1 MEQHKKSLEN
11 LDISGVQNISKDIS
25 GAALGEL
32 SLKNL
37 DKNLQILKE
46 VGVAEICKA
55 TKIASKNI
63 HSILEK
69 RYESLSRV
77 HARGFIQILE
87 REYKIDLS
95 AWMKEFDKVCV
106 FKEGVSEEKN
116 QETDPEET
124 AKKPLKV
131 ELDYSINQA
140 NTSLSKKSS
149 KWKPFVLVIGVIV
162 IVLAVVIIQ
171 NSSSLKEEKERES
184 AIKSGTKKSSFD
196 DANLAEENKP
206 EPTPKLEEK
215 PKEQDKQEK
224 PKEQD
229 KQEKPKEQDKQEKEA
244 IKEYPNTIY
253 IIPKRDIWVEVID
266 LNEKKN
272 SFQKV
277 FKKSYSL
284 ETKNHRLLLRF
295 GHGHLSLKNN
305 HQEQNYNDSKTR
317 RFLYEPAKGLTL
329 INEAQYKELQQ

>member
-1 MEQHKKSLEN
+1 MEQNKKSLEN
-11 LDISGVQNISKDIS
+11 LDLSDVQNISKDIS
-25 GAALGEL
+25 GAALEEL

-63 HSILEK
+63 RSILEK

-95 AWMKEFDKVCV
+95 AWMKEFDKACT
-106 FKEGVSEEKN
+106 FKEGVSEEQN
-116 QETDPEET
+116 QETDPEEKT
-124 AKKPLKV
+124 KNPLKV
-131 ELDYSINQA
+131 EIDYSINQA

-149 KWKPFVLVIGVIV
+149 KWKPFVLVLGVVV
-162 IVLAVVIIQ
+162 IILAVVIIQ
-171 NSSSLKEEKERES
+171 NSSSLKEERGQES
-184 AIKSGTKKSSFD
+184 TIKSGTKKSSFNK
-196 DANLAEENKP
+196 ANPTEENKP
-206 EPTPKLEEK
+206 ELTPKLEEK
-215 PKEQDKQEK
+215 PT
-224 PKEQD
+224 
-229 KQEKPKEQDKQEKEA
+229 EQDKQEKEA
-244 IKEYPNTIY
+244 IKEDPNTIY
-253 IIPKRDIWVEVID
+253 IIPKKDIWVEVID
-266 LNEKKN
+266 LDEKKN

-277 FKKSYSL
+277 FKKNYSL

-305 HQEQNYNDSKTR
+305 HQEQEYNDGKTK
-317 RFLYEPAKGLTL
+317 RFLYEPNKGLTL

>member
-1 MEQHKKSLEN
+1 MEQNKKSLEN
-11 LDISGVQNISKDIS
+11 LDLSDAQNISKDIS
-25 GAALGEL
+25 GVALEEL

-63 HSILEK
+63 RSILEK
-69 RYESLSRV
+69 RYESLSKV

-106 FKEGVSEEKN
+106 FKEGVGEEKN
-116 QETDPEET
+116 QETNSEET

-149 KWKPFVLVIGVIV
+149 KWKPFVIVLGVIV
-162 IVLAVVIIQ
+162 IILVVVIIQ
-171 NSSSLKEEKERES
+171 NSSSLKEEREQES
-184 AIKSGTKKSSFD
+184 AIKSGTKKNSFNE
-196 DANLAEENKP
+196 ANPTEENKP
-206 EPTPKLEEK
+206 EPTPKPEEK
-215 PKEQDKQEK
+215 PKEHDKQG
-224 PKEQD
+224 
-229 KQEKPKEQDKQEKEA
+229 KEA
-244 IKEYPNTIY
+244 IKENPNTIY
-253 IIPKRDIWVEVID
+253 IIPKKDIWVEVID
-266 LNEKKN
+266 LDEKKN

-277 FKKSYSL
+277 FKKNYSL

-305 HQEQNYNDSKTR
+305 HQEQDYNDSKTR
-317 RFLYEPAKGLTL
+317 RFLYEPNKGLTL

>member
-25 GAALGEL
+25 GAALEEL

-46 VGVAEICKA
+46 VGVTEICKA

-106 FKEGVSEEKN
+106 FKEGVSEGKN

-149 KWKPFVLVIGVIV
+149 KWKPFVLVVGVIV

-171 NSSSLKEEKERES
+171 NSSSLKEERERES
-184 AIKSGTKKSSFD
+184 AIKSSTKKNSFN
-196 DANLAEENKP
+196 DANLAEENKL
-206 EPTPKLEEK
+206 EPTPKLE
-215 PKEQDKQEK
+215 
-224 PKEQD
+224 
-229 KQEKPKEQDKQEKEA
+229 EKPKEQDKQEKEA

-266 LNEKKN
+266 LDEKKN

>member
-1 MEQHKKSLEN
+1 MEQNKKSLEN
-11 LDISGVQNISKDIS
+11 LDLSDVQNISKDIS
-25 GAALGEL
+25 GAALEEL
-32 SLKNL
+32 LLKNL

-95 AWMKEFDKVCV
+95 AWMKEFDKACA
-106 FKEGVSEEKN
+106 FKEGVSEEQN
-116 QETDPEET
+116 QETDHEEKT
-124 AKKPLKV
+124 KNPLKV
-131 ELDYSINQA
+131 EIDYSINQA

-149 KWKPFVLVIGVIV
+149 KWKPFVLVLGVVV
-162 IVLAVVIIQ
+162 IILAVVIIQ
-171 NSSSLKEEKERES
+171 NSSSLKEERGQES
-184 AIKSGTKKSSFD
+184 AIKSGTKKNSFNK
-196 DANLAEENKP
+196 ANPTEENKP

-215 PKEQDKQEK
+215 L
-224 PKEQD
+224 
-229 KQEKPKEQDKQEKEA
+229 KEQDKQEKEA
-244 IKEYPNTIY
+244 IKENPNTIY
-253 IIPKRDIWVEVID
+253 IIPKKDVWVEMID
-266 LNEKKN
+266 LDEKKN

-277 FKKSYSL
+277 FKKKYSL

-305 HQEQNYNDSKTR
+305 HQEQEYNDGKTK
-317 RFLYEPAKGLTL
+317 RFLYEPNKGLTL

>member
-11 LDISGVQNISKDIS
+11 LDLSGVQNISKDIS
-25 GAALGEL
+25 GAALEEL

-46 VGVAEICKA
+46 VGVTEICRA

-77 HARGFIQILE
+77 YARGFIQILE
-87 REYKIDLS
+87 REYKMDLS

-106 FKEGVSEEKN
+106 FKEGVSKEKN

-149 KWKPFVLVIGVIV
+149 KWKPFVLVLGVVV
-162 IVLAVVIIQ
+162 IILVVVIIQ
-171 NSSSLKEEKERES
+171 DSSSLKEEREQES
-184 AIKSGTKKSSFD
+184 AIKPDTKNSSFNE
-196 DANLAEENKP
+196 ANPTEENKP
-206 EPTPKLEEK
+206 EPTPKPEEK
-215 PKEQDKQEK
+215 PKEHDKQG
-224 PKEQD
+224 
-229 KQEKPKEQDKQEKEA
+229 KEA
-244 IKEYPNTIY
+244 IKENPNTIY
-253 IIPKRDIWVEVID
+253 IIPKKDIWVEVID
-266 LNEKKN
+266 LDEKKN

-277 FKKSYSL
+277 FKKNYSL

-305 HQEQNYNDSKTR
+305 HQEQDYNDSKTR
-317 RFLYEPAKGLTL
+317 RFLYEPNKGLTL

>member
-1 MEQHKKSLEN
+1 MEQNKKSLEN
-11 LDISGVQNISKDIS
+11 LDISDVQNISKDIS
-25 GAALGEL
+25 GAALEEL

-106 FKEGVSEEKN
+106 FKEGVGEEKN
-116 QETDPEET
+116 QETNPEEKT
-124 AKKPLKV
+124 KNPLKV
-131 ELDYSINQA
+131 EIDYSINQA

-149 KWKPFVLVIGVIV
+149 KWKPFVLVLGVVV
-162 IVLAVVIIQ
+162 IILAVVIIQ
-171 NSSSLKEEKERES
+171 NSSSLKEERGQES
-184 AIKSGTKKSSFD
+184 AIKSGTKKNSF
-196 DANLAEENKP
+196 NKVNPTEENKP

-215 PKEQDKQEK
+215 PTEQDR
-224 PKEQD
+224 
-229 KQEKPKEQDKQEKEA
+229 QEKEA
-244 IKEYPNTIY
+244 IKEDPNTIY
-253 IIPKRDIWVEVID
+253 IIPKKDIWVEVVD
-266 LNEKKN
+266 LDEKKN

-277 FKKSYSL
+277 FKKNYSL

-305 HQEQNYNDSKTR
+305 HQEQEYNDGKTK
-317 RFLYEPAKGLTL
+317 RFLYEPNKGLTL

>member
-1 MEQHKKSLEN
+1 MEQNKKSLEN
-11 LDISGVQNISKDIS
+11 LDLSDVQNISKDIS
-25 GAALGEL
+25 GAALEEL

-95 AWMKEFDKVCV
+95 AWMKEFDKACT
-106 FKEGVSEEKN
+106 FKEGVSEEQN
-116 QETDPEET
+116 QETDPEEKT
-124 AKKPLKV
+124 KNPLKV
-131 ELDYSINQA
+131 EIDYSINQA

-149 KWKPFVLVIGVIV
+149 KWKPFVLVLGVVV
-162 IVLAVVIIQ
+162 IILAVVIIQ
-171 NSSSLKEEKERES
+171 NSSSLKEERGQES
-184 AIKSGTKKSSFD
+184 AIKSGTKKNSFNE
-196 DANLAEENKP
+196 ANPTEENKP
-206 EPTPKLEEK
+206 EPTHK
-215 PKEQDKQEK
+215 PE
-224 PKEQD
+224 
-229 KQEKPKEQDKQEKEA
+229 EKPKEQDKQEKEA
-244 IKEYPNTIY
+244 IKEDPNTIY
-253 IIPKRDIWVEVID
+253 IIPKKDIWVEVID
-266 LNEKKN
+266 LDEKKN

-277 FKKSYSL
+277 FKKNYSL

-305 HQEQNYNDSKTR
+305 HQEQEYNDGKTR
-317 RFLYEPAKGLTL
+317 RFLYEPNKGLTL

>member
-11 LDISGVQNISKDIS
+11 LDLSGVQNISKDIS
-25 GAALGEL
+25 GAALEEL

-206 EPTPKLEEK
+206 EPTPKLE
-215 PKEQDKQEK
+215 
-224 PKEQD
+224 
-229 KQEKPKEQDKQEKEA
+229 KPKEQDKQEKEA

-266 LNEKKN
+266 LDEKKN

-277 FKKSYSL
+277 FKKNYSL

-305 HQEQNYNDSKTR
+305 YQEQNYNDSKTR

>member
-1 MEQHKKSLEN
+1 MEQNKKSLEN
-11 LDISGVQNISKDIS
+11 LDLSDVQNISKDIS
-25 GAALGEL
+25 GAALEEL

-46 VGVAEICKA
+46 VGVAEIYKA
-55 TKIASKNI
+55 TRIASKNI

-106 FKEGVSEEKN
+106 FKEGVGEEKN
-116 QETDPEET
+116 QETSPEET

-149 KWKPFVLVIGVIV
+149 KWKPFVLVLGVVV
-162 IVLAVVIIQ
+162 IILVVVIIQ
-171 NSSSLKEEKERES
+171 NSSSLKEERGQES
-184 AIKSGTKKSSFD
+184 AIKSGTKKNSFNE
-196 DANLAEENKP
+196 ANPTEENKP
-206 EPTPKLEEK
+206 EPTPKPEEK
-215 PKEQDKQEK
+215 HKEHDKQG
-224 PKEQD
+224 
-229 KQEKPKEQDKQEKEA
+229 KEA
-244 IKEYPNTIY
+244 IKENPNTIY
-253 IIPKRDIWVEVID
+253 IIPKKDIWVEVID
-266 LNEKKN
+266 LDEKKN

-277 FKKSYSL
+277 FKKNYSL

-295 GHGHLSLKNN
+295 GHGHLSLKSN
-305 HQEQNYNDSKTR
+305 HQEQDYNDSKTR
-317 RFLYEPAKGLTL
+317 RFLYEPNKGLTL
-329 INEAQYKELQQ
+329 INETQYKELQQ

>member
-11 LDISGVQNISKDIS
+11 LDLSGVQNISKDIS
-25 GAALGEL
+25 GAALEEL
-32 SLKNL
+32 SFKNL

-87 REYKIDLS
+87 REYKMDLS

-106 FKEGVSEEKN
+106 FKEGVGEEKN
-116 QETDPEET
+116 QETSPEET

-149 KWKPFVLVIGVIV
+149 KWKPFVLVLGVVV
-162 IVLAVVIIQ
+162 IVLVVVIIQ
-171 NSSSLKEEKERES
+171 NSSSLKEERERES
-184 AIKSGTKKSSFD
+184 AIKSGTKKNSFN

-224 PKEQD
+224 
-229 KQEKPKEQDKQEKEA
+229 EA
-244 IKEYPNTIY
+244 IKEDPNTIY
-253 IIPKRDIWVEVID
+253 IIPKKDIWVEVID
-266 LNEKKN
+266 LDEKKN

-329 INEAQYKELQQ
+329 INEAQYKVLQQ

>member
-1 MEQHKKSLEN
+1 MEQNKKSLEN
-11 LDISGVQNISKDIS
+11 LDLSDVQNISKDIS
-25 GAALGEL
+25 GAALEEL

-69 RYESLSRV
+69 HYESLSRV

-95 AWMKEFDKVCV
+95 AWMKEFDKACT
-106 FKEGVSEEKN
+106 FKEGVSEEQN
-116 QETDPEET
+116 QETDPEEKT
-124 AKKPLKV
+124 KNPLKV
-131 ELDYSINQA
+131 EIDYSIDQA

-149 KWKPFVLVIGVIV
+149 KWKPFVLVLGVIV

-171 NSSSLKEEKERES
+171 NSSSLKEERGQES
-184 AIKSGTKKSSFD
+184 AIKSGTKKSSFNK
-196 DANLAEENKP
+196 ANPTEENKL

-215 PKEQDKQEK
+215 PKEQDR
-224 PKEQD
+224 
-229 KQEKPKEQDKQEKEA
+229 QEKEA
-244 IKEYPNTIY
+244 IKEDPNTIY
-253 IIPKRDIWVEVID
+253 IIPKKDIWVEVID
-266 LNEKKN
+266 LDEKKN

-277 FKKSYSL
+277 FKKNYSL

-305 HQEQNYNDSKTR
+305 HQEQEYNDGKTK
-317 RFLYEPAKGLTL
+317 RFLYEPNKGLTL

>member
-1 MEQHKKSLEN
+1 MEQNKKSLEN
-11 LDISGVQNISKDIS
+11 LDLSDVQNISKDIS
-25 GAALGEL
+25 GAALEEL

-95 AWMKEFDKVCV
+95 AWMKEFDKACA
-106 FKEGVSEEKN
+106 FKEGVSEEQN
-116 QETDPEET
+116 QETDPEEKT
-124 AKKPLKV
+124 KNPLKV
-131 ELDYSINQA
+131 EIDYSINQA

-149 KWKPFVLVIGVIV
+149 KWKPFVLVLGVVV
-162 IVLAVVIIQ
+162 IILAVVIIQ
-171 NSSSLKEEKERES
+171 NSSSLKEERGQES
-184 AIKSGTKKSSFD
+184 AIKSGTKKSSFNK
-196 DANLAEENKP
+196 ANPTEENKP

-224 PKEQD
+224 
-229 KQEKPKEQDKQEKEA
+229 EA
-244 IKEYPNTIY
+244 IKEDPNTIY
-253 IIPKRDIWVEVID
+253 IIPKKDIWVEVID
-266 LNEKKN
+266 LDEKKN

-277 FKKSYSL
+277 FKKNYSL

-305 HQEQNYNDSKTR
+305 HQEQEYNDGKTK
-317 RFLYEPAKGLTL
+317 RFLYEPNKGLTL

>member
-1 MEQHKKSLEN
+1 MEQNKKSLEN
-11 LDISGVQNISKDIS
+11 LDLSDVQNISKDIS
-25 GAALGEL
+25 GAALEEL

-46 VGVAEICKA
+46 VGVVEICKA

-95 AWMKEFDKVCV
+95 AWMKEFDKACA
-106 FKEGVSEEKN
+106 FKEGVSEEQN
-116 QETDPEET
+116 QETDPEEKT
-124 AKKPLKV
+124 KNPLKV
-131 ELDYSINQA
+131 EIDYSINQA

-149 KWKPFVLVIGVIV
+149 KWKPFVLVLGVVV
-162 IVLAVVIIQ
+162 IILAVVIIQ
-171 NSSSLKEEKERES
+171 NSSSLKEEREREN
-184 AIKSGTKKSSFD
+184 AIKSGTKKNSF
-196 DANLAEENKP
+196 NKVNPTEENKP

-224 PKEQD
+224 
-229 KQEKPKEQDKQEKEA
+229 EA
-244 IKEYPNTIY
+244 IKEDPNTIY
-253 IIPKRDIWVEVID
+253 IIPKKDIWVEVID
-266 LNEKKN
+266 LDEKKN

-277 FKKSYSL
+277 FKKNYSL

-295 GHGHLSLKNN
+295 GHGHLSLKSN
-305 HQEQNYNDSKTR
+305 HQEQEYNDGKTK
-317 RFLYEPAKGLTL
+317 RFLYEPNKGLTL

>member
-1 MEQHKKSLEN
+1 MEQNKKSLEN
-11 LDISGVQNISKDIS
+11 LDLSDVQNISKDIS
-25 GAALGEL
+25 GAALEEL

-55 TKIASKNI
+55 TRIASKNI

-95 AWMKEFDKVCV
+95 AWMKEFDKACT
-106 FKEGVSEEKN
+106 FKEGVNEEQN
-116 QETDPEET
+116 QETDPEEKT
-124 AKKPLKV
+124 KNPLKV
-131 ELDYSINQA
+131 EIDYSINQA

-149 KWKPFVLVIGVIV
+149 KWKPFVLVLGVVV
-162 IVLAVVIIQ
+162 IILVVVIIQ
-171 NSSSLKEEKERES
+171 NSSSLKEERGQES
-184 AIKSGTKKSSFD
+184 TIKSGTKKNSFNK
-196 DANLAEENKP
+196 ANPTEENKP

-224 PKEQD
+224 
-229 KQEKPKEQDKQEKEA
+229 EA
-244 IKEYPNTIY
+244 IKEDPNTIY
-253 IIPKRDIWVEVID
+253 IIPKKDIWVEVID
-266 LNEKKN
+266 LDEKKN

-277 FKKSYSL
+277 FKKNYSL

-305 HQEQNYNDSKTR
+305 HQEQEYNDGKTK
-317 RFLYEPAKGLTL
+317 RFLYEPNKGLTL
-329 INEAQYKELQQ
+329 INETQYKELQQ

>member
-1 MEQHKKSLEN
+1 MKQNKKSLEN
-11 LDISGVQNISKDIS
+11 LDLSDVQNISKNIS
-25 GAALGEL
+25 GAALEEL

-95 AWMKEFDKVCV
+95 AWMKEFDKACA
-106 FKEGVSEEKN
+106 FKEGVSEEQN
-116 QETDPEET
+116 QETDPEEKT
-124 AKKPLKV
+124 KNPLKV
-131 ELDYSINQA
+131 EIDYSINQA

-149 KWKPFVLVIGVIV
+149 KWKPFVVVLGVVVII
-162 IVLAVVIIQ
+162 LAVVIIQ
-171 NSSSLKEEKERES
+171 NSSSLKEERGQES
-184 AIKSGTKKSSFD
+184 AIKSGTKKNSF
-196 DANLAEENKP
+196 NKVNPTEENKL
-206 EPTPKLEEK
+206 ELTPKLEEK

-224 PKEQD
+224 
-229 KQEKPKEQDKQEKEA
+229 EA
-244 IKEYPNTIY
+244 IKEDPNTIY
-253 IIPKRDIWVEVID
+253 IIPKKDIWVEVID
-266 LNEKKN
+266 LDEKKN

-277 FKKSYSL
+277 FKKNYSL

-295 GHGHLSLKNN
+295 GHGHLSLKSN
-305 HQEQNYNDSKTR
+305 HQEQDYNDSKTR
-317 RFLYEPAKGLTL
+317 RFLYEPNKGLTL
-329 INEAQYKELQQ
+329 INEAQYKELQR

>member
-11 LDISGVQNISKDIS
+11 LDLSGVQNISKDIS
-25 GAALGEL
+25 GAALEEL

-46 VGVAEICKA
+46 VGVTEICKA

-95 AWMKEFDKVCV
+95 AWVKEFDKVCV

-116 QETDPEET
+116 QETNPEET

-184 AIKSGTKKSSFD
+184 AIKSGTKKSSFN
-196 DANLAEENKP
+196 DANLTEENKP

-224 PKEQD
+224 
-229 KQEKPKEQDKQEKEA
+229 EA
-244 IKEYPNTIY
+244 IKEDPKTIY

-266 LNEKKN
+266 LDEKKN

>member
-1 MEQHKKSLEN
+1 MEQNKKSLEN
-11 LDISGVQNISKDIS
+11 LDLSDVQNISKDIS
-25 GAALGEL
+25 GAALEEL

-95 AWMKEFDKVCV
+95 AWMKEFDKACT
-106 FKEGVSEEKN
+106 FKEGVSEEQN

-124 AKKPLKV
+124 TKNPLKV
-131 ELDYSINQA
+131 EIDYSINQA

-149 KWKPFVLVIGVIV
+149 KWKPFVLVLGVVV
-162 IVLAVVIIQ
+162 IILAVVIIQ
-171 NSSSLKEEKERES
+171 NSSSLKEERGQES
-184 AIKSGTKKSSFD
+184 AIKSGTKKHSFNK
-196 DANLAEENKP
+196 ANPTEENKP

-215 PKEQDKQEK
+215 PT
-224 PKEQD
+224 
-229 KQEKPKEQDKQEKEA
+229 EQDKQEKEA
-244 IKEYPNTIY
+244 IKEDPNTIY
-253 IIPKRDIWVEVID
+253 IIPKRDIWVEVVD
-266 LNEKKN
+266 LDEKKN

-277 FKKSYSL
+277 FKKNYSL

-305 HQEQNYNDSKTR
+305 HQEQEYNDGKTR
-317 RFLYEPAKGLTL
+317 RFLYEPNKGLTL

>member
-1 MEQHKKSLEN
+1 MEQNKKSLEN
-11 LDISGVQNISKDIS
+11 LDLSDVQNISKDIS
-25 GAALGEL
+25 GAALEEL

-55 TKIASKNI
+55 TRIASKNI

-95 AWMKEFDKVCV
+95 AWVKEFDKVCV
-106 FKEGVSEEKN
+106 FKEGVGEEKN
-116 QETDPEET
+116 QETSPEET

-131 ELDYSINQA
+131 ELDYSINQT

-149 KWKPFVLVIGVIV
+149 KWKPFVIVLGVIV
-162 IVLAVVIIQ
+162 IILVVVIIQ
-171 NSSSLKEEKERES
+171 NSSSLKEERGQES
-184 AIKSGTKKSSFD
+184 AIKSGTKNTFNE
-196 DANLAEENKP
+196 ANPTEENKP
-206 EPTPKLEEK
+206 ETTPKLEEK
-215 PKEQDKQEK
+215 HKEQDKPEK
-224 PKEQD
+224 K
-229 KQEKPKEQDKQEKEA
+229 A
-244 IKEYPNTIY
+244 IKENPNTIY
-253 IIPKRDIWVEVID
+253 IIPKKDVWVEVVD
-266 LNEKKN
+266 LDEKKN

-277 FKKSYSL
+277 FKKNYPL

-305 HQEQNYNDSKTR
+305 HQEQDYNDSKTR
-317 RFLYEPAKGLTL
+317 RFLYEPNKGLTL
-329 INEAQYKELQQ
+329 INEAQYKELQR

>member
-1 MEQHKKSLEN
+1 MEQNKKSLEN
-11 LDISGVQNISKDIS
+11 LDLSDVQNISKDIS
-25 GAALGEL
+25 GAALEEL

-95 AWMKEFDKVCV
+95 AWMKEFDKACA
-106 FKEGVSEEKN
+106 FKEGVSEEQN
-116 QETDPEET
+116 QETDPEEKT
-124 AKKPLKV
+124 KNPLKV
-131 ELDYSINQA
+131 EIDYSINQA

-149 KWKPFVLVIGVIV
+149 KWKPFVLVLGVVV
-162 IVLAVVIIQ
+162 IILAVVIIQ
-171 NSSSLKEEKERES
+171 NSSSLKEEREQES
-184 AIKSGTKKSSFD
+184 AIKSGTKKSSFNK
-196 DANLAEENKP
+196 ANPTEENKP

-215 PKEQDKQEK
+215 QTEH
-224 PKEQD
+224 
-229 KQEKPKEQDKQEKEA
+229 DKQEKEV
-244 IKEYPNTIY
+244 IKEDPNTIY
-253 IIPKRDIWVEVID
+253 IIPKKDIWVEVID
-266 LNEKKN
+266 LDEKKN

-277 FKKSYSL
+277 FKKSYPL
-284 ETKNHRLLLRF
+284 EAKNHRLLLRF
-295 GHGHLSLKNN
+295 GHGHLILKNN
-305 HQEQNYNDSKTR
+305 HQEQDYNDGKTR
-317 RFLYEPAKGLTL
+317 RFLYEPNKGLTL
-329 INEAQYKELQQ
+329 INEAQYKELQR

>member
-1 MEQHKKSLEN
+1 MEQNKKSLEN
-11 LDISGVQNISKDIS
+11 LDLSDVQNISKDIS
-25 GAALGEL
+25 GAALEEL

-46 VGVAEICKA
+46 VGVAEIYKA

-69 RYESLSRV
+69 RYESLSKV

-95 AWMKEFDKVCV
+95 AWMKEFDKACT
-106 FKEGVSEEKN
+106 FKEGVGEEQN
-116 QETDPEET
+116 QETDPEEKT
-124 AKKPLKV
+124 KNPLKV
-131 ELDYSINQA
+131 EIDYSINQA
-140 NTSLSKKSS
+140 NIKLSKGLS
-149 KWKPFVLVIGVIV
+149 KWKLFVLVLGVVV
-162 IVLAVVIIQ
+162 IILAVVIVQ
-171 NSSSLKEEKERES
+171 NSSSLKEERGQES
-184 AIKSGTKKSSFD
+184 AIKSGTKKSSFNK
-196 DANLAEENKP
+196 ANLAEENKP
-206 EPTPKLEEK
+206 EPTPKPEE
-215 PKEQDKQEK
+215 
-224 PKEQD
+224 

-244 IKEYPNTIY
+244 IKEDPNTIY

-266 LNEKKN
+266 LDEKKN

-277 FKKSYSL
+277 FKKNYSL

-305 HQEQNYNDSKTR
+305 HQEQEYNDGKTK
-317 RFLYEPAKGLTL
+317 RFLYEPNKGLTL

>member
-1 MEQHKKSLEN
+1 MEQNKKSLEN
-11 LDISGVQNISKDIS
+11 LDLSDVQNISKDIS
-25 GAALGEL
+25 GVALEEL

-95 AWMKEFDKVCV
+95 AWVKEFDKVCV
-106 FKEGVSEEKN
+106 FKEGVGEEKN
-116 QETDPEET
+116 QETSHEET

-149 KWKPFVLVIGVIV
+149 KWKPFVIVLGVIV
-162 IVLAVVIIQ
+162 IILVVVIIQ
-171 NSSSLKEEKERES
+171 NSSSLKEERGQES
-184 AIKSGTKKSSFD
+184 AIKSGTKNTFNE
-196 DANLAEENKP
+196 ANPTEENKP
-206 EPTPKLEEK
+206 EPTPKLGEK
-215 PKEQDKQEK
+215 LKEQDR
-224 PKEQD
+224 
-229 KQEKPKEQDKQEKEA
+229 QEKEA
-244 IKEYPNTIY
+244 IKENPNTIY

-266 LNEKKN
+266 LDEKKN

-277 FKKSYSL
+277 FKKNYPL

-305 HQEQNYNDSKTR
+305 HQEQDYNDSKTR
-317 RFLYEPAKGLTL
+317 RFLYEPNKGLTL
-329 INEAQYKELQQ
+329 INEAQYKELQR

>member
-1 MEQHKKSLEN
+1 MEQNKKSLEN
-11 LDISGVQNISKDIS
+11 LDISDVQNISKDIS
-25 GAALGEL
+25 GAALEEL

-46 VGVAEICKA
+46 IGVAEICKA

-95 AWMKEFDKVCV
+95 AWMKEFDKACA
-106 FKEGVSEEKN
+106 FKEGVSEEQN
-116 QETDPEET
+116 QETDPEEKT
-124 AKKPLKV
+124 KNPLKV
-131 ELDYSINQA
+131 EIDYSINQA

-149 KWKPFVLVIGVIV
+149 KWKPFVLVLGVVV

-171 NSSSLKEEKERES
+171 NSSSLKEERGQES
-184 AIKSGTKKSSFD
+184 TIKSGTKKNSFNK
-196 DANLAEENKP
+196 ANPTEEKKL

-215 PKEQDKQEK
+215 PT
-224 PKEQD
+224 
-229 KQEKPKEQDKQEKEA
+229 EQDKQEKEA
-244 IKEYPNTIY
+244 IKEDPNTIY
-253 IIPKRDIWVEVID
+253 IIPKRDIWVEVVD
-266 LNEKKN
+266 LDEKKN

-277 FKKSYSL
+277 FKKNYSL

-305 HQEQNYNDSKTR
+305 HQEQEYNDGKTK
-317 RFLYEPAKGLTL
+317 RFLYEPNKGLTL

>member
-1 MEQHKKSLEN
+1 MEQNKKSLEN
-11 LDISGVQNISKDIS
+11 LDLSDVQNISKDIS
-25 GAALGEL
+25 GAALEEL

-95 AWMKEFDKVCV
+95 AWMKEFDKACT
-106 FKEGVSEEKN
+106 FKEGVSEEQN
-116 QETDPEET
+116 QETDPEEKT
-124 AKKPLKV
+124 KNPLKV
-131 ELDYSINQA
+131 EIDYSINQA

-149 KWKPFVLVIGVIV
+149 KWKPFVVVLGVVVII
-162 IVLAVVIIQ
+162 LAVVIIQ
-171 NSSSLKEEKERES
+171 NSSSLKEERGQES
-184 AIKSGTKKSSFD
+184 AIKSGTKKNSFNE
-196 DANLAEENKP
+196 ANPTEENKP
-206 EPTPKLEEK
+206 EPIPK
-215 PKEQDKQEK
+215 PKEKQEK
-224 PKEQD
+224 QTEH
-229 KQEKPKEQDKQEKEA
+229 DKQEKEA
-244 IKEYPNTIY
+244 IKEDPNTIY
-253 IIPKRDIWVEVID
+253 IIPKKDIWVEVVD
-266 LNEKKN
+266 LDEKKN

-277 FKKSYSL
+277 LKKSYPL
-284 ETKNHRLLLRF
+284 EARNHRLLLRF
-295 GHGHLSLKNN
+295 GHGHLILKNN
-305 HQEQNYNDSKTR
+305 HQEQDYNDGKTR
-317 RFLYEPAKGLTL
+317 RFLYEPNKGLTL

>member
-1 MEQHKKSLEN
+1 MEQNKKSLEN
-11 LDISGVQNISKDIS
+11 LDISDVQNISKDIS
-25 GAALGEL
+25 GAALEEL

-37 DKNLQILKE
+37 DKNLQILR
-46 VGVAEICKA
+46 EIGTQEIYKA

-63 HSILEK
+63 NYILEK

-106 FKEGVSEEKN
+106 FKEGVGEEKN
-116 QETDPEET
+116 QETNPEET
-124 AKKPLKV
+124 AKKTLKV

-149 KWKPFVLVIGVIV
+149 KWKPFVIVLGVIV
-162 IVLAVVIIQ
+162 IILAVVIIQ
-171 NSSSLKEEKERES
+171 NSSSLKEERGQES
-184 AIKSGTKKSSFD
+184 AIKSGTKNTFNE
-196 DANLAEENKP
+196 ANPTEENKP
-206 EPTPKLEEK
+206 ETTPKLGEK
-215 PKEQDKQEK
+215 QTEQDKQ
-224 PKEQD
+224 
-229 KQEKPKEQDKQEKEA
+229 KQEA
-244 IKEYPNTIY
+244 IKENPNTIY
-253 IIPKRDIWVEVID
+253 IIPKKDIWVEVVD
-266 LNEKKN
+266 LDEKKN

-277 FKKSYSL
+277 FKKNYPL

-305 HQEQNYNDSKTR
+305 HQKQEYNDSKTR
-317 RFLYEPAKGLTL
+317 RFLYEPNKGLTL

>member
-1 MEQHKKSLEN
+1 MEQNKKSLEN
-11 LDISGVQNISKDIS
+11 LDLSDVQNISKDIS
-25 GAALGEL
+25 GTALEEL

-95 AWMKEFDKVCV
+95 AWMKEFDKACT
-106 FKEGVSEEKN
+106 FKEGVSEEQN
-116 QETDPEET
+116 QETDPEEKT
-124 AKKPLKV
+124 KNPLKV
-131 ELDYSINQA
+131 EIDYSINQA

-149 KWKPFVLVIGVIV
+149 KWKPFVLVLGVVV
-162 IVLAVVIIQ
+162 IILAVVIIQ
-171 NSSSLKEEKERES
+171 NSSSLKEERGQES
-184 AIKSGTKKSSFD
+184 AIKSGTKKNSFNK
-196 DANLAEENKP
+196 ANPTEENKP

-224 PKEQD
+224 
-229 KQEKPKEQDKQEKEA
+229 EA
-244 IKEYPNTIY
+244 IKEDPNTIY
-253 IIPKRDIWVEVID
+253 IIPKKDIWVEVID
-266 LNEKKN
+266 LDEKKN

-277 FKKSYSL
+277 FKKNYSL

-305 HQEQNYNDSKTR
+305 HQEQEYNDGKTK
-317 RFLYEPAKGLTL
+317 RFLYEPNKGLTL
-329 INEAQYKELQQ
+329 INETQYKELQQ

>member
-1 MEQHKKSLEN
+1 MEQNKKSLEN
-11 LDISGVQNISKDIS
+11 LDISDVQNISKDIS
-25 GAALGEL
+25 GAALEEL

-37 DKNLQILKE
+37 DKNLQILR
-46 VGVAEICKA
+46 EIGTQEIYKA

-63 HSILEK
+63 NYILEK

-106 FKEGVSEEKN
+106 FKEGVGEEKN
-116 QETDPEET
+116 QETNPEET

-140 NTSLSKKSS
+140 NTSLSKKPS
-149 KWKPFVLVIGVIV
+149 KWKPFVLVLGVVV
-162 IVLAVVIIQ
+162 IILAVVIIQ
-171 NSSSLKEEKERES
+171 NSSSLKEERGQES
-184 AIKSGTKKSSFD
+184 AIKSGTKKSSFNE
-196 DANLAEENKP
+196 ANPTEENKP

-215 PKEQDKQEK
+215 L
-224 PKEQD
+224 
-229 KQEKPKEQDKQEKEA
+229 KEQDKQEKEA
-244 IKEYPNTIY
+244 IKENPNTIY
-253 IIPKRDIWVEVID
+253 IIPKKDIWVEVVD
-266 LNEKKN
+266 LDEKKN

-277 FKKSYSL
+277 FKKNYSL

-305 HQEQNYNDSKTR
+305 HQEQEYNDGKTK
-317 RFLYEPAKGLTL
+317 RFLYEPNKGLTL

>member
-11 LDISGVQNISKDIS
+11 LDLSGVQNISKDIS
-25 GAALGEL
+25 GAALEEL

-46 VGVAEICKA
+46 VGVVEICKA

-149 KWKPFVLVIGVIV
+149 KWKPFVLVVGVIV

-171 NSSSLKEEKERES
+171 NSSSLKEERERES
-184 AIKSGTKKSSFD
+184 AIKSDTKKNSFNK
-196 DANLAEENKP
+196 ANPTEENKP

-224 PKEQD
+224 
-229 KQEKPKEQDKQEKEA
+229 EA
-244 IKEYPNTIY
+244 IKEDPNTIY

-266 LNEKKN
+266 LDEKKN

>member
-1 MEQHKKSLEN
+1 MEQNKKSLEN
-11 LDISGVQNISKDIS
+11 LDLSDVQNISKDIS
-25 GAALGEL
+25 GAALEEL

-95 AWMKEFDKVCV
+95 AWMKEFDKACA
-106 FKEGVSEEKN
+106 FKEGVSEEQN
-116 QETDPEET
+116 QETDPEEKT
-124 AKKPLKV
+124 KNPLKV
-131 ELDYSINQA
+131 EIDYSINQA

-149 KWKPFVLVIGVIV
+149 KWKPFVVVLGVVVII
-162 IVLAVVIIQ
+162 LAVVIIQ
-171 NSSSLKEEKERES
+171 NSSSLKEERGQES
-184 AIKSGTKKSSFD
+184 AIKSGTKKSFFNK
-196 DANLAEENKP
+196 ANPTEENKP

-224 PKEQD
+224 
-229 KQEKPKEQDKQEKEA
+229 EA
-244 IKEYPNTIY
+244 IKEDPNTIY
-253 IIPKRDIWVEVID
+253 IIPKKDIWVEVID
-266 LNEKKN
+266 LDEKKN

-277 FKKSYSL
+277 FKKNYSL

-295 GHGHLSLKNN
+295 GHGHLNLKNN
-305 HQEQNYNDSKTR
+305 HQEQEYNDGKTK
-317 RFLYEPAKGLTL
+317 RFLYEPNKGLTL

>member
-25 GAALGEL
+25 GAALEEL

-46 VGVAEICKA
+46 VGVTEICKA

-162 IVLAVVIIQ
+162 IVLAVVIVQ

-184 AIKSGTKKSSFD
+184 TIKSGTKNTFNE
-196 DANLAEENKP
+196 ANLAEENKP
-206 EPTPKLEEK
+206 EPTPKLE
-215 PKEQDKQEK
+215 
-224 PKEQD
+224 
-229 KQEKPKEQDKQEKEA
+229 EKPKEQDKQEKEA

-266 LNEKKN
+266 LDEKKN

>member
-25 GAALGEL
+25 GVALEEL

-46 VGVAEICKA
+46 VGVTEICKA

-149 KWKPFVLVIGVIV
+149 KWKPFVIVLGVIV
-162 IVLAVVIIQ
+162 IILVVVIIQ
-171 NSSSLKEEKERES
+171 NSSSLKEERERES
-184 AIKSGTKKSSFD
+184 AIKSGTKKSSSNK
-196 DANLAEENKP
+196 ASPTEEKKL

-215 PKEQDKQEK
+215 H
-224 PKEQD
+224 
-229 KQEKPKEQDKQEKEA
+229 KEQDKQEKEA
-244 IKEYPNTIY
+244 IKENPNTIY
-253 IIPKRDIWVEVID
+253 IIPKKDIWVEVID
-266 LNEKKN
+266 LDEKKN

-277 FKKSYSL
+277 FKKSYPL
-284 ETKNHRLLLRF
+284 EAKNHRLLLRF
-295 GHGHLSLKNN
+295 GHGHISLKSN
-305 HQEQNYNDSKTR
+305 HQEQNYNDNKTR
-317 RFLYEPAKGLTL
+317 RFLYEPNKGLTL

>member
-1 MEQHKKSLEN
+1 MEQNKKSLEN
-11 LDISGVQNISKDIS
+11 LDLSDVQNISKDIS
-25 GAALGEL
+25 GAALEEL

-95 AWMKEFDKVCV
+95 AWMKEFDKACT
-106 FKEGVSEEKN
+106 FKEGVSEEQN

-149 KWKPFVLVIGVIV
+149 KWKPFVLVLGVVV
-162 IVLAVVIIQ
+162 IILAVVIIQ
-171 NSSSLKEEKERES
+171 NSSSLKEERGQES
-184 AIKSGTKKSSFD
+184 TIKSGTKKNSFNK
-196 DANLAEENKP
+196 ANPTEENKP

-215 PKEQDKQEK
+215 PKEQDR
-224 PKEQD
+224 
-229 KQEKPKEQDKQEKEA
+229 QEKEA
-244 IKEYPNTIY
+244 IKEDPNTIY
-253 IIPKRDIWVEVID
+253 IIPKKDIWVEVVD
-266 LNEKKN
+266 LDEKKN

-277 FKKSYSL
+277 FKKNYSL

-305 HQEQNYNDSKTR
+305 HQEQEYNDGKTK
-317 RFLYEPAKGLTL
+317 RFLYEPNKGLTL

>member
-1 MEQHKKSLEN
+1 MEQNKKSLEN
-11 LDISGVQNISKDIS
+11 LDISDVQNISKDIS
-25 GAALGEL
+25 GAALEEL

-95 AWMKEFDKVCV
+95 AWMKEFDKACT
-106 FKEGVSEEKN
+106 FKEGVSEEQN
-116 QETDPEET
+116 QETSPEET

-149 KWKPFVLVIGVIV
+149 KWKPFVLVLGVVV
-162 IVLAVVIIQ
+162 IILAVVIIQ
-171 NSSSLKEEKERES
+171 NSSSLKEERGQES
-184 AIKSGTKKSSFD
+184 AIKSGTKKNSF
-196 DANLAEENKP
+196 NKVNPTEENKP

-224 PKEQD
+224 
-229 KQEKPKEQDKQEKEA
+229 EA
-244 IKEYPNTIY
+244 IKEDPNTIY
-253 IIPKRDIWVEVID
+253 IIPKKDIWVEVVD
-266 LNEKKN
+266 LDEKKN

-277 FKKSYSL
+277 FKKNYSL

-305 HQEQNYNDSKTR
+305 HQEQEYNDGKTK
-317 RFLYEPAKGLTL
+317 RFLYEPNKGLTL

>member
-1 MEQHKKSLEN
+1 MEQNKKSLEN
-11 LDISGVQNISKDIS
+11 LDLSDVQNISKDIS
-25 GAALGEL
+25 GAALEEL

-95 AWMKEFDKVCV
+95 AWMKEFDKACA
-106 FKEGVSEEKN
+106 FKEGVSEEQN
-116 QETDPEET
+116 QETDPEEKT
-124 AKKPLKV
+124 KNPLKV
-131 ELDYSINQA
+131 EIDYSINQA

-149 KWKPFVLVIGVIV
+149 KWKPFVLVLGVVV
-162 IVLAVVIIQ
+162 IILAVVIIQ
-171 NSSSLKEEKERES
+171 NSSSLKEERGQES
-184 AIKSGTKKSSFD
+184 AIKSGTKKNSFNK
-196 DANLAEENKP
+196 ANPTEENKP
-206 EPTPKLEEK
+206 ELTPKLEEK
-215 PKEQDKQEK
+215 PT
-224 PKEQD
+224 
-229 KQEKPKEQDKQEKEA
+229 EQDKQEKEA
-244 IKEYPNTIY
+244 IKEDPNTIY
-253 IIPKRDIWVEVID
+253 IIPKKDIWVEVVD
-266 LNEKKN
+266 LDEKKN

-277 FKKSYSL
+277 FKKNYSL

-305 HQEQNYNDSKTR
+305 HQEQEYNDGKTR
-317 RFLYEPAKGLTL
+317 RFLYEPNKGLTL

>member
-25 GAALGEL
+25 GAALEEL
-32 SLKNL
+32 LLKNL

-46 VGVAEICKA
+46 VGVTEICKA

-87 REYKIDLS
+87 REYKMDLS

-106 FKEGVSEEKN
+106 FKEGVGEEKN
-116 QETDPEET
+116 QETNPEET

-140 NTSLSKKSS
+140 NTSLSKKTS
-149 KWKPFVLVIGVIV
+149 KWKPFVLVLGVIV

-171 NSSSLKEEKERES
+171 NSSSLKEEREQES
-184 AIKSGTKKSSFD
+184 AIKSGTKKSSFNK
-196 DANLAEENKP
+196 ANPTEENKP

-215 PKEQDKQEK
+215 HKEQEQKQ
-224 PKEQD
+224 
-229 KQEKPKEQDKQEKEA
+229 EA
-244 IKEYPNTIY
+244 IKENPNTIY
-253 IIPKRDIWVEVID
+253 IIPKRDIWVEVVD
-266 LNEKKN
+266 LDEKKN

-277 FKKSYSL
+277 FKKNYSL

-305 HQEQNYNDSKTR
+305 HQEQEYNDSKTR
-317 RFLYEPAKGLTL
+317 RFLYEPNKGLTL

>member
-25 GAALGEL
+25 GAALEEL

-46 VGVAEICKA
+46 VGVTEICKA

-116 QETDPEET
+116 QETDSEET

-196 DANLAEENKP
+196 DANLAEENKL
-206 EPTPKLEEK
+206 EPTPKLE
-215 PKEQDKQEK
+215 
-224 PKEQD
+224 
-229 KQEKPKEQDKQEKEA
+229 EKPKEQDKQEKEA

-266 LNEKKN
+266 LDEKKN

-305 HQEQNYNDSKTR
+305 HQEQNYNDNKTR

>member
-1 MEQHKKSLEN
+1 MEQNKKSLEN
-11 LDISGVQNISKDIS
+11 LDLSDVQNISKDIS
-25 GAALGEL
+25 GAALEEL

-69 RYESLSRV
+69 RYESLSKV

-95 AWMKEFDKVCV
+95 AWMKEFDKACA
-106 FKEGVSEEKN
+106 FKEGVSEEQN
-116 QETDPEET
+116 QETDPEEKT
-124 AKKPLKV
+124 KNPLKV
-131 ELDYSINQA
+131 EIDYSINQV

-149 KWKPFVLVIGVIV
+149 KWKPFVVVLGVVVII
-162 IVLAVVIIQ
+162 LAVVIIQ
-171 NSSSLKEEKERES
+171 NSSSLKEERGQES
-184 AIKSGTKKSSFD
+184 AIKSGTKKNSFNK
-196 DANLAEENKP
+196 ANPTEENKP

-224 PKEQD
+224 
-229 KQEKPKEQDKQEKEA
+229 EA
-244 IKEYPNTIY
+244 IKEDPNTIY
-253 IIPKRDIWVEVID
+253 IIPKKDIWVEVID
-266 LNEKKN
+266 LDEKKN

-277 FKKSYSL
+277 FKKKYSL
-284 ETKNHRLLLRF
+284 GTKNHRLLLRF

-305 HQEQNYNDSKTR
+305 HQEQEYNDGKTK
-317 RFLYEPAKGLTL
+317 RFLYEPNKGLTL

>member
-1 MEQHKKSLEN
+1 MEQNKKSLEN
-11 LDISGVQNISKDIS
+11 LDLSDVQNISKDIS
-25 GAALGEL
+25 GAALEEL

-63 HSILEK
+63 RSILEK
-69 RYESLSRV
+69 RYESLSKV

-95 AWMKEFDKVCV
+95 AWMKEFDKACT
-106 FKEGVSEEKN
+106 FKEGVSEEQN
-116 QETDPEET
+116 QETDPEEKT
-124 AKKPLKV
+124 KNPLKV
-131 ELDYSINQA
+131 EIDYSINQA

-149 KWKPFVLVIGVIV
+149 KWKPFVLVLGVVV

-171 NSSSLKEEKERES
+171 NSSSLKEEREQES
-184 AIKSGTKKSSFD
+184 AIKSGTKKNSF
-196 DANLAEENKP
+196 NKVNPTEENKP

-224 PKEQD
+224 
-229 KQEKPKEQDKQEKEA
+229 EA
-244 IKEYPNTIY
+244 IKEDPNTIY
-253 IIPKRDIWVEVID
+253 IIPKKDIWVEVID
-266 LNEKKN
+266 LDEKKN

-277 FKKSYSL
+277 FKKNYSL

-305 HQEQNYNDSKTR
+305 HQEQEYNDGKTK
-317 RFLYEPAKGLTL
+317 RFLYEPNKGLTL